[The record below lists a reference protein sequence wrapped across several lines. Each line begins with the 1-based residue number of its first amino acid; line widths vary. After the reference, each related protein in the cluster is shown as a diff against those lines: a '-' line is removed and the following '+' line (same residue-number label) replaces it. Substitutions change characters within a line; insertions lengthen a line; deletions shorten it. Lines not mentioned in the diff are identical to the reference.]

1 MHNPALNCIYLIYF
15 VKTDTKRLHRKQLF
29 TLLTERYVPKIF
41 FPPPL
46 ISFSLSCFTFFLQIF
61 DSMETKGTQLLRRLN
76 DALAN

>member
-1 MHNPALNCIYLIYF
+1 MPNPALNCIYLIYF
-15 VKTDTKRLHRKQLF
+15 VKIDTKRLHRESVTF
-29 TLLTERYVPKIF
+29 LTEKYVPKMF

-46 ISFSLSCFTFFLQIF
+46 ISLSCFTFFLQIF